1 MSTDLK
7 PITDRASRRSRNAP
21 APIRRLPLKTRL
33 ARSLPIY
40 IGLAPFFI
48 LLIVFVGAPM
58 VYGLAMSFTDWS
70 VSSRSTLHF
79 VGLENYLYILS
90 GEGLG
95 STRFLKSLLN
105 LAIYVPVTVAIG
117 LGVSLGLALIVHNLP
132 RRFQSFLRSGFFVPT
147 AIPLF
152 LCVGIWLWLMDS
164 DNGLVASSLAK
175 LGIGVDVNWV
185 NTAGWA
191 IALIIFIDI
200 WHSVGFNFVIF
211 STGMQEI
218 SEDLYEAADLDGAN
232 VFQKMMRITI
242 PMMEPIIFFV
252 ITYSLISALQVYDIP
267 QILTSGSDPNSVGGP
282 NQVMLFPVM
291 EMVRNVR
298 IGGEAAL
305 GRAAAEGVIL
315 MVIIIAVTFI
325 MFKLRRKKV

>member
-1 MSTDLK
+1 MSTELK
-7 PITDRASRRSRNAP
+7 PPKVRASQSSRNRP
-21 APIRRLPLKTRL
+21 TPNRRLPLKTRI

-48 LLIVFVGAPM
+48 LLIVFVGVPM
-58 VYGLAMSFTDWS
+58 LYGLTMSFTDWS
-70 VSSRSTLHF
+70 VSSRSTIHF
-79 VGLENYLYILS
+79 VGLDNYIYILS

-105 LAIYVPVTVAIG
+105 LAIYVPITVVIG
-117 LGVSLGLALIVHNLP
+117 LAVSLGLALIVHNLP

-152 LCVGIWLWLMDS
+152 LCVGIWLWLMNS

-175 LGIGVDVNWV
+175 IGIGVDVNWV

-191 IALIIFIDI
+191 IAMIIFIDV

-211 STGMQEI
+211 SSGMQEI

-232 VFQKMMRITI
+232 VFQKMLRITI
-242 PMMEPIIFFV
+242 PLMEPIIFFV
-252 ITYSLISALQVYDIP
+252 ITYSLISALQIYDIP

-291 EMVRNVR
+291 EMVRNIRV
-298 IGGEAAL
+298 GGESAL

-315 MVIIIAVTFI
+315 MIIIIIVTVA